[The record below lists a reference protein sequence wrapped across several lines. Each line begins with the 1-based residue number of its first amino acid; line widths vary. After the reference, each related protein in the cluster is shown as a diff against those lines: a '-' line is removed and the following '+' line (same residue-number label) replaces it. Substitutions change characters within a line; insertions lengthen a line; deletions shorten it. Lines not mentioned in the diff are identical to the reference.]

1 MMTFAEH
8 SYVEELQKKF
18 DILTEGMDDW
28 KMPID
33 TVIPVRDLDIYR
45 DACEF
50 FTGSKLYVGKQ
61 VNEPNFGDMRVKADG
76 YYNAISS

>member
-1 MMTFAEH
+1 MTFAEH

-28 KMPID
+28 KMRVD

-45 DACEF
+45 DVV
-50 FTGSKLYVGKQ
+50 SSSQ
-61 VNEPNFGDMRVKADG
+61 VQNYM
-76 YYNAISS
+76 